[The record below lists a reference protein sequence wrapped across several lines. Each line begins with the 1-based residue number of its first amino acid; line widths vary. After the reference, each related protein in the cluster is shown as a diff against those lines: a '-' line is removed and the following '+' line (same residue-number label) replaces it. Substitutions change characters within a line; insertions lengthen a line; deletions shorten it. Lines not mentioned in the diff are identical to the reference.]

1 MVVALGALKRGPQ
14 PDCPRDVHAV
24 ENLIGTTGLFG
35 RTGFRVKGGG
45 SMKPGGYA
53 LPEGGGRQKVA
64 GELLD
69 GETIKGHVVVKGL
82 HDPVAPCPAW
92 TDDVLMN
99 TCRITIA
106 CKIEPVS
113 GPTFAEVARTKQAV
127 DHLAFRLGRGIL

>member
-1 MVVALGALKRGPQ
+1 MIVALSALESGSQ
-14 PDCPRDVHAV
+14 PDCPGYVHAV

-35 RTGFRVKGGG
+35 RAGFRVKGGG
-45 SMKPGGYA
+45 SMKPGGDP
-53 LPEGGGRQKVA
+53 LPEGGVRQKVA

-106 CKIEPVS
+106 
-113 GPTFAEVARTKQAV
+113 R
-127 DHLAFRLGRGIL
+127 